1 MFGCIVMLR
10 RCLAHPLTRGL
21 SIDSPQTTE
30 LRRQIIRGNRF
41 LQQIYREWCGAISRR
56 VPHVPGE
63 VLELGS
69 GGGILADYI
78 PDAIT
83 SEVFPCSGIRMVA
96 DGRSLPL
103 ASGSLRAIVLVDVL
117 HHIPEVRGFFRE
129 AARCLSPGG
138 AVIMLE
144 PWVSRWSRF
153 VYTRF
158 HHEPFQSES
167 PDWSF
172 PEQGPLSGANI
183 ALPWIVFERDR
194 ALFEAEFPELR
205 IEQIQPLMPFRY
217 LVSGGV
223 SMRSLMPG
231 AATPLWRALEKSL
244 EPWMRHWAMFALI
257 VLRRM

>member
-1 MFGCIVMLR
+1 MLR

-21 SIDSPQTTE
+21 SIDAPETTE

-41 LQQIYREWCGAISRR
+41 LQQIYREWCESVCALLPDI
-56 VPHVPGE
+56 PGQ

-69 GGGILADYI
+69 GGGILSDFL
-78 PDAIT
+78 PGLIT

-96 DGRSLPL
+96 DGRCLPL
-103 ASGSLRAIVLVDVL
+103 ASGSLRGIVLIDVL

-129 AARCLSPGG
+129 AIRCLRPGG

-144 PWVSRWSRF
+144 PWVSRWSRLI
-153 VYTRF
+153 YTRL
-158 HHEPFQSES
+158 HHEPFQSDA

-194 ALFEAEFPELR
+194 AQFEAEFPSLR
-205 IEQIQPLMPFRY
+205 IERVQPLMPFRY

-223 SMRSLMPG
+223 SMRSLMPR
-231 AATPLWRALEKSL
+231 AATPLWRALERSL
-244 EPWMRHWAMFALI
+244 QPWMRHWAMFALI
-257 VLRRM
+257 LLRRI

>member
-1 MFGCIVMLR
+1 MLR

-21 SIDSPQTTE
+21 SIDSPETTE

-41 LQQIYREWCGAISRR
+41 LQQIYKEWCEAISQC
-56 VPHVPGE
+56 VPTIPGE

-78 PDAIT
+78 PDVIT
-83 SEVFPCSGIRMVA
+83 SEVFPCRGIRMVA
-96 DGRSLPL
+96 DGRALPL
-103 ASGSLRAIVLVDVL
+103 ASGSLRAIVLLDVL

-129 AARCLSPGG
+129 AARCLRPGG

-183 ALPWIVFERDR
+183 ALPWMVFERDR
-194 ALFEAEFPELR
+194 ALFEAEFPELQ
-205 IEQIQPLMPFRY
+205 IERIQPCMPFRY

-223 SMRSLMPG
+223 SMRSLMPR
-231 AATPLWRALEKSL
+231 AATPLWRALERSL

-257 VLRRM
+257 LLRRV

>member
-1 MFGCIVMLR
+1 MLR

-21 SIDSPQTTE
+21 SIDSPETTE
-30 LRRQIIRGNRF
+30 LRREIIRGNRF
-41 LQQIYREWCGAISRR
+41 LQQIYTEWCEAISKR
-56 VPHVPGE
+56 VPHMPGE

-69 GGGILADYI
+69 GGGILADYL
-78 PDAIT
+78 PDVIT

-96 DGRSLPL
+96 DGRALPL
-103 ASGSLRAIVLVDVL
+103 ASGSLRAIVLLDVL

-129 AARCLSPGG
+129 AVRCLSPGG

-158 HHEPFQSES
+158 HHEPFQSAS
-167 PDWSF
+167 QDWSF
-172 PEQGPLSGANI
+172 PAQGPLSGANI

-194 ALFEAEFPELR
+194 AVFEAEFPKLR

-223 SMRSLMPG
+223 SMRSLMPR

-257 VLRRM
+257 VLRRI

>member
-1 MFGCIVMLR
+1 MLR

-21 SIDSPQTTE
+21 SIDSPETTE

-41 LQQIYREWCGAISRR
+41 LQRIYREWCEAICRR
-56 VPHVPGE
+56 LPGVPGQ

-69 GGGILADYI
+69 GGGVLADFL
-78 PDAIT
+78 PEVIT

-96 DGRSLPL
+96 DGRRLPL
-103 ASGSLRAIVLVDVL
+103 ASGSLRAIVLLDVL

-129 AARCLSPGG
+129 AERCLVPGG
-138 AVIMLE
+138 AVLMLE
-144 PWVSRWSRF
+144 PWVSWWSRF

-158 HHEPFQSES
+158 HHEPFQSET

-172 PEQGPLSGANI
+172 PEQGPLSGANT

-194 ALFEAEFPELR
+194 AIFEGEFPRLR
-205 IEQIQPLMPFRY
+205 IEEIEPQMPFRY

-223 SMRSLMPG
+223 SMRALMPG
-231 AATPLWRALEKSL
+231 AATPLWRAIERSL
-244 EPWMRHWAMFALI
+244 QPWMRHWAMFAL
-257 VLRRM
+257 VLLRRL

>member
-1 MFGCIVMLR
+1 MLR
-10 RCLAHPLTRGL
+10 RLLAHPLTRGL
-21 SIDSPQTTE
+21 SIDSPETTE
-30 LRRQIIRGNRF
+30 LRRQIIRGNGF
-41 LQQIYREWCGAISRR
+41 LREIYREWCEAICRHL
-56 VPHVPGE
+56 PDVPGR

-69 GGGILADYI
+69 GAGILADYL

-83 SEVFPCSGIRMVA
+83 TEVFPCSGIQMVA

-129 AARCLSPGG
+129 AERCLSPGG
-138 AVIMLE
+138 AVILLE

-153 VYTRF
+153 VYTRL
-158 HHEPFQSES
+158 HHEPFRSDS

-194 ALFEAEFPELR
+194 ARFEAEFPKLR
-205 IEQIQPLMPFRY
+205 IEQIRPLMPFRY

-223 SMRSLMPG
+223 SMRSLMPR
-231 AATPLWRALEKSL
+231 AATPLWRAVEKGFQ
-244 EPWMRHWAMFALI
+244 PWMRHWAMFALI
-257 VLRRM
+257 LLRRV

>member
-1 MFGCIVMLR
+1 MLR
-10 RCLAHPLTRGL
+10 SLLAHPLTRGL
-21 SIDSPQTTE
+21 SIDSPETTE

-41 LQQIYREWCGAISRR
+41 LQQIYREWCEAICGHL
-56 VPHVPGE
+56 PDIPGK

-69 GGGILADYI
+69 GGGILADYL

-96 DGRSLPL
+96 DGRALPL
-103 ASGSLRAIVLVDVL
+103 ASGSLRAIVLLDVM

-129 AARCLSPGG
+129 AERCLAPGG

-172 PEQGPLSGANI
+172 PAQGPLSGANI

-194 ALFEAEFPELR
+194 ALFESEFPGLR
-205 IEQIQPLMPFRY
+205 IERIQPLMPFRY

-223 SMRSLMPG
+223 SMRSLMPDS
-231 AATPLWRALEKSL
+231 ATPFWRALEESL

-257 VLRRM
+257 LLRRV

>member
-1 MFGCIVMLR
+1 MLR

-21 SIDSPQTTE
+21 SIDSPETTE
-30 LRRQIIRGNRF
+30 LRRQIIRGNGF
-41 LQQIYREWCGAISRR
+41 LEQIYREWCEAICRHL
-56 VPHVPGE
+56 PDVPGE

-69 GGGILADYI
+69 GGGVLADYI
-78 PDAIT
+78 PGAIT

-103 ASGSLRAIVLVDVL
+103 ASGSLRAIALVDVL

-129 AARCLSPGG
+129 AERCLVPGG

-183 ALPWIVFERDR
+183 ALPWMVFERDR
-194 ALFEAEFPELR
+194 ALFETEFPKLR
-205 IEQIQPLMPFRY
+205 IEQVQPLMPFRY

-223 SMRSLMPG
+223 SMRGLMPR
-231 AATPLWRALEKSL
+231 ATTPLWRAIEKSL

-257 VLRRM
+257 LLRRV